1 MKIRQRCSSKH
12 LLLISL
18 IHKLY
23 ACLLME
29 TFYMLTL
36 TDVHKF
42 PALGTQFTEFLADS
56 LTRSY
61 GAII

>member
-1 MKIRQRCSSKH
+1 MKIWLRYSSKH

-18 IHKLY
+18 IHKLH

-36 TDVHKF
+36 TDAHKF
-42 PALGTQFTEFLADS
+42 PALGAQFRCTI
-56 LTRSY
+56 Y
-61 GAII
+61 